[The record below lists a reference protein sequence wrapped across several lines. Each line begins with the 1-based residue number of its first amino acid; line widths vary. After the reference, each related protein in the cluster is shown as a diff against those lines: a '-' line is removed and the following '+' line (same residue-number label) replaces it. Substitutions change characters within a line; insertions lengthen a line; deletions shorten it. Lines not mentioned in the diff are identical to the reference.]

1 MGPVSGGPGASASRL
16 RYLREMGLPTLFGAI
31 VLLGSA
37 ALLLFA
43 NVTALHSN
51 MDAIRLSQ
59 KVLAQVANLET
70 GIQGEELAIRGYAL
84 TGDGRFLDFQD
95 YHRKQTED
103 ALTVLQPLMASD
115 PRRAAQYRQVS
126 GSVKAHLEIF
136 GKLRGNGPDR
146 ASVVAKAIVDP
157 PLRRNMQDVREELS
171 ALRETEVNYLGSREG
186 QMTNQITRAFELAI
200 GIMVA
205 AFVLGGLGVWIARLQ
220 FPQRL
225 SGPQR

>member
-1 MGPVSGGPGASASRL
+1 
-16 RYLREMGLPTLFGAI
+16 MGLPTLFGAI